1 MTTHTLA
8 PRAEGVLDTIG
19 RTPLV
24 PLQHVVPA
32 GAARVLVKLESM
44 NPTGSM
50 KDRMAL
56 AMIEGAERSGR
67 LAAGRTVTEFT
78 GGSTGTS
85 LAFVCAAKKYPAH
98 LVSSDAFSLEK
109 RNHMRAMGAKLT
121 IVPSQG
127 GNITP
132 DLFVRMREMTDKI
145 QEQEHAF
152 WTDQFNNEDQAR
164 GYYTLADEV
173 WEQTGGQVDAFVHVV
188 GTAGSL
194 RGCVM
199 GLRRHNPK
207 LNVTAVEP
215 STSAVIS
222 GGAPGAHRIEGIGI
236 GRLVPHWSPS
246 LADQVDS
253 VSTEDAEAM
262 ARRLAKEEAI
272 FAGTST
278 GANVVAA
285 IRAAQRLGAGKTL
298 VTLVVDTGLK
308 YISTELY
315 R

>member
-50 KDRMAL
+50 KDRMAF
-56 AMIEGAERSGR
+56 AMIEGAEAAGR
-67 LAAGRTVTEFT
+67 LAPGRTVTEFT

-85 LAFVCAAKKYPAH
+85 LAFICAAKKYPAH
-98 LVSSDAFSLEK
+98 LVSSDAFSIEK

-121 IVPSQG
+121 IIPSEG
-127 GNITP
+127 GTITP
-132 DLFVRMREMTDKI
+132 DLFVRMREATDKI
-145 QEQEHAF
+145 REHEQAF
-152 WTDQFNNEDQAR
+152 WTDQFNNDDQAR
-164 GYYTLADEV
+164 GYHTLADEV
-173 WEQTGGQVDAFVHVV
+173 WEQTGGQVDGFVQVV
-188 GTAGSL
+188 GTCGSL
-194 RGCVM
+194 RGCVT
-199 GLRRHNPK
+199 GLRKHNPR

-215 STSAVIS
+215 STSAVMS
-222 GGAPGAHRIEGIGI
+222 GGAPGSHRIEGIGT

-246 LADQVDS
+246 LADHIEA

-262 ARRLAKEEAI
+262 ARRLAREEAI
-272 FAGTST
+272 FGGTSS

-285 IRAAQRLGAGKTL
+285 IRAAQRLGPNKTV
-298 VTLVVDTGLK
+298 VTLIVDTGLK